1 VTTDVDDY
9 LAKHPIAPAAGGTHA
24 HEEGK

>member
-1 VTTDVDDY
+1 VDDY

>member
-1 VTTDVDDY
+1 VDDY
-9 LAKHPIAPAAGGTHA
+9 LAKNPIAPAAGGTHA